1 MEISQPNFFR
11 FASSALVRGE
21 SSACRQIAAVST
33 VAVVL
38 LFSWNLANGQDRR
51 TDLTAG
57 SIEISLVLPE
67 GLQPFSEEQMALVRE
82 KGIAAKFIFSDA
94 AGDLIAAINTFGS
107 GASESGLAKVGDQI
121 GAAAAKRGALAG
133 AVTRHFTTVNGK
145 KWLCLSFK
153 EASANLELINDYFVT
168 DWAGQYVLIN
178 FSSPTAKYESYKG
191 AVDRSARSVQFGLV
205 AESFELNPETRST
218 PTKN

>member
-1 MEISQPNFFR
+1 MRFLSQDCFFR
-11 FASSALVRGE
+11 FASSALVRGQ
-21 SSACRQIAAVST
+21 SSVSQRISVVST
-33 VAVVL
+33 VAAVL
-38 LFSWNLANGQDRR
+38 LFSSNLANAQDQR

-67 GLQPFSEEQMALVRE
+67 GLQPFSEEKMALVRE

-94 AGDLIAAINTFGS
+94 AGGLIAAINTFGS
-107 GASESGLAKVGDQI
+107 GASENGLTKVGDQI
-121 GAAAAKRGALAG
+121 GAAAAKQGALVG
-133 AVTRHFTTVNGK
+133 AVTRHFKTMNGK

-168 DWAGQYVLIN
+168 DWAGEYVLIN
-178 FSSPTAKYESYKG
+178 FSSPTAKHENYKS
-191 AVDRSARSVQFGLV
+191 AVERSARSVQFGV
-205 AESFELNPETRST
+205 ADVIEFNSETKST